1 MYLLKFI
8 LILILYLS
16 LFRITENFKNG
27 ILLIENDTNNSNKKY
42 ITFKIPLSNQEE
54 INKINQQC
62 QSEKNDYKS
71 KSKSKSKSSK
81 KVTKLSKKESIIKS
95 DNIQTR
101 GSKNP
106 VGINDKYSDPP
117 ASIYSPEANKLL
129 KDTVNNLLNLSSC

>member
-1 MYLLKFI
+1 MYILKFI

-16 LFRITENFKNG
+16 LFRINENFKNG

-42 ITFKIPLSNQEE
+42 LTFKIPLSNQEE
-54 INKINQQC
+54 IKKINQQC
-62 QSEKNDYKS
+62 QSEKNDS
-71 KSKSKSKSSK
+71 KSKSKSKK
-81 KVTKLSKKESIIKS
+81 LTKLSKKESIIKS

-106 VGINDKYSDPP
+106 VGLNDKYNDPP

-129 KDTVNNLLNLSSC
+129 KGTVNNLLNLSSC